1 MTVPRRLAGIEL
13 GGTKAIAVLAQDHH
27 IIDRML
33 VPTTR
38 PAETLSPLIDQ
49 LHRWNGI
56 GPLQGI
62 GIASFGPIRLDPA
75 ADDFGCIL
83 TTPKPHW
90 TGASVIAPIRDRLEC
105 PIRLDTDV
113 NAAAFAEYRWGAGR
127 GCASLLYLTIGTG
140 LGGGA
145 LIDGNSV
152 TGRLHPEMGHI
163 LLRRFVG
170 DAFAGACAFHGD
182 CAEGLLSGP
191 ALARRFGEP
200 PQQVAAHDDRWRPVA
215 HDLAQLLVTLIHG
228 YAPNRI
234 IIGGGVGLGVPW
246 LLPMAVDRMP
256 MMLGDYYPDLT
267 VDALRAMVVSA
278 ALGDEA
284 GPLGAIA
291 LADAVDR
298 LRDWH
303 VAR

>member
-27 IIDRML
+27 IIDRMA

-38 PAETLSPLIDQ
+38 PDETLSPLIDQ

-56 GPLQGI
+56 RPLQGI
-62 GIASFGPIRLDPA
+62 GIASFGPIRLDPVA
-75 ADDFGCIL
+75 EDFGCIL

-90 TGASVIAPIRDRLEC
+90 TGASVITPIRDRLEC

-113 NAAAFAEYRWGAGR
+113 NAAAFAEHRWGAGR

-163 LLRRFVG
+163 LLRRLIG
-170 DAFAGACAFHGD
+170 DPFAGACAFHGD

-191 ALARRFGEP
+191 ALARRFGNS

-215 HDLAQLLVTLIHG
+215 HDLAQLLTTLIHG

-246 LLPMAVDRMP
+246 LLPMAIDRMP
-256 MMLGDYYPDLT
+256 MLLGDYYPDLT
-267 VDALRAMVVSA
+267 VDALRAMVVPA

-291 LADAVDR
+291 LADAADR
-298 LRDWH
+298 QHDWH